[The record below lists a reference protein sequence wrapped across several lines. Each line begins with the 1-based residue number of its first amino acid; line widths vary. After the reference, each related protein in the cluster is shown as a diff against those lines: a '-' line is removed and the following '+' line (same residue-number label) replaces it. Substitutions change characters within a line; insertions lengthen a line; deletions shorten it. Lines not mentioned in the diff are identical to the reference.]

1 MSVLYDP
8 HGPDWPLGFIEVL
21 VPGTPVRFTSLI
33 DPTDLNAPEN
43 SNRIGATFE
52 YTPRFQQVMIQ
63 GFKPAA
69 HGMQPNAGYVY
80 VVRKGGDHDDYGT
93 IVKVIAPSE
102 TFYLA
107 SAPVVKDVF
116 SPYRYYID
124 ADNANDGAL
133 ITGLVF

>member
-8 HGPDWPLGFIEVL
+8 HGVDWPLGFIEVL

-43 SNRIGATFE
+43 SNRTGATFE
-52 YTPRFQQVMIQ
+52 YTPRFQQMMIQ
-63 GFKPAA
+63 GFKPDT
-69 HGMQPNAGYVY
+69 HGMQPNAGYAY
-80 VVRKGGDHDDYGT
+80 VVRKGGNRDDYGT
-93 IVKVIAPSE
+93 IVKVLAPGE
-102 TFYLA
+102 TFFLA

-116 SPYRYYID
+116 SPYRYYMD
-124 ADNANDGAL
+124 ADNAHDGAL